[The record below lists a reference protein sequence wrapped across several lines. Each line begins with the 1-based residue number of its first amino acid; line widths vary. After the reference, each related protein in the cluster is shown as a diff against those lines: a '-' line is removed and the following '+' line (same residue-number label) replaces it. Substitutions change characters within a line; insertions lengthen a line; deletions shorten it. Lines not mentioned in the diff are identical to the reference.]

1 MTVLAAI
8 TGDDVAGYLRAL
20 ITVYSLIIIA
30 YIVTSLI
37 FAFGVR
43 MPYNRVLNGILSFLR
58 DVSEPYL
65 RIFRRF
71 IPMLGPLDLS
81 PIVAL
86 LVLQIGGGL
95 IANAVANL

>member
-43 MPYNRVLNGILSFLR
+43 LPYNRVLNGILAFLR

-65 RIFRRF
+65 RLFRRF